1 MGRTASTPGGLMGT
15 SVRMDG
21 RQVAWVAKEAK
32 QIGNANEV
40 MRLLVSDAMSVLGL
54 PPPVLEALEADAKSK
69 GIRFDSLQGRR
80 EYLMRVLMLR
90 YDAIVKGSAPKLG
103 EIGNATKASKR

>member
-1 MGRTASTPGGLMGT
+1 MGRTPTTPGGLQGT
-15 SVRMDG
+15 SVRMDS
-21 RQVAWVAKEAK
+21 RQMGWVAKEAK

-40 MRLLVSDAMSVLGL
+40 IRLLVSDAMTVLGL
-54 PPPVLEALEADAKSK
+54 PPPVLEALEADAESR
-69 GIRFDSLQGRR
+69 GIRFDTLHGRR

-103 EIGNATKASKR
+103 EMAGAKKAAKR